1 MEIPDAMVE
10 FQTEQLMDDF
20 AQRMQA
26 QGLSLQQYFQF
37 SGMTEE
43 QYRAQMKPRALQNIQ
58 SRLVLEAVAKAEN
71 LEVTQ
76 EDVDAE
82 IQRMANLYK
91 MEVERVR
98 ELFGEYQLEEMKK
111 DLAIQK
117 AIDLVR
123 DAAVEA

>member
-1 MEIPDAMVE
+1 
-10 FQTEQLMDDF
+10 L
-20 AQRMQA
+20 
-26 QGLSLQQYFQF
+26 
-37 SGMTEE
+37 
-43 QYRAQMKPRALQNIQ
+43 KNIQ

-71 LEVTQ
+71 MEVTQ

-82 IQRMANLYK
+82 MQRMADMYK
-91 MEVERVR
+91 MEVEKVK